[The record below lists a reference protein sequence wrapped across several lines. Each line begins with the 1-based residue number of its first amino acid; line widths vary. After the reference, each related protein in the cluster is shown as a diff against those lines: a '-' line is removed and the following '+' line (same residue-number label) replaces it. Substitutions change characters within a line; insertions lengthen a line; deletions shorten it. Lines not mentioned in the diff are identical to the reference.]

1 MKLLAGLIDVEGHGF
16 TIGASVNAL
25 GADVLDTTAP
35 QTASLGHENWV
46 HLGGFHGAEGLPVG
60 YEGLFFRAGA
70 QYHDYDTF
78 NTLFVSFHDHAVHA
92 ISKSTT

>member
-16 TIGASVNAL
+16 TVSASVNAF

-46 HLGGFHGAEGLPVG
+46 HLWGFHGAEGLPMC

-70 QYHDYDTF
+70 QYHDCDSF
-78 NTLFVSFHDHAVHA
+78 NPPFVSFHDHAVHA

>member
-16 TIGASVNAL
+16 TVSASVNAF

-35 QTASLGHENWV
+35 QTASLGHENRV
-46 HLGGFHGAEGLPVG
+46 HLWRFHGAEGLPMG
-60 YEGLFFRAGA
+60 YEGLFFGAGA

-78 NTLFVSFHDHAVHA
+78 NTPFVSFHDCSVHA

>member
-1 MKLLAGLIDVEGHGF
+1 LKLLAGLIDVEGHGF
-16 TIGASVNAL
+16 TVSASVNAF

-46 HLGGFHGAEGLPVG
+46 HLWRFHGAEGLPMG
-60 YEGLFFRAGA
+60 YEGLFFGAGA

-78 NTLFVSFHDHAVHA
+78 NTPFVSFHDCSVHA

>member
-16 TIGASVNAL
+16 TVSASVNAF
-25 GADVLDTTAP
+25 GADVFDTTAP
-35 QTASLGHENWV
+35 QAASLGYENRV
-46 HLGGFHGAEGLPVG
+46 HLWGFHGAEGLPMG
-60 YEGLFFRAGA
+60 YEGLFFGAGA

-78 NTLFVSFHDHAVHA
+78 NTPFVSFHDCSVHA

>member
-16 TIGASVNAL
+16 TVSASVNAF

-46 HLGGFHGAEGLPVG
+46 HLWRFHGAEGLPMG
-60 YEGLFFRAGA
+60 YEGLFFGAGA

-78 NTLFVSFHDHAVHA
+78 NTPFVSFHDCSVHA